1 MEFVVTHILPLAL
14 IRRRQ
19 VLPFPGRV
27 LVNHGQK
34 VNATDV
40 VADARQPGNH
50 FLVDVRR
57 ELGLARL
64 DEAEKLI
71 NHTPGDRIEQ
81 GEVLAQTGGLFAQS
95 LRSPATG
102 TIVTISA
109 ARIMIETEGT
119 TVLVRAGVSGTVREV
134 IEKFGAVVETSGA
147 LIQGRIGNGQVDQGM
162 LLIAART
169 PLDELAASRMDVSM
183 RGAVLVGGYCVQ
195 ADALKAAG
203 ELSLRGLILSS
214 ISPELLPLVKQAE
227 FPILVV
233 EGYGKLPFCQ
243 EAFQIFTTNEKRD
256 VSVNAAVFDAFTGV
270 RPEMVVN
277 LPGIG
282 ELANDVAE
290 FSAGQ
295 IVRILTVP
303 YASQTGTL
311 VQVRPGKTRLDNGIH
326 VPAGDVR
333 LENNEVVSIPLANL
347 DVLE

>member
-1 MEFVVTHILPLAL
+1 MESAVTHISPLAL
-14 IRRRQ
+14 IRRKR

-40 VADARQPGNH
+40 IADARQPGSH
-50 FLVDVRR
+50 FLIDVRR

-71 NHTPGDRIEQ
+71 NRTPGDRIEK
-81 GEVLAQTGGLFAQS
+81 GEVIAQTGGVFAQS

-109 ARIMIETEGT
+109 ARVLIETEGT
-119 TVLVRAGVSGTVREV
+119 AVLVRAGVSGTVRE
-134 IEKFGAVVETSGA
+134 IITNFGAVVETSGA
-147 LIQGRIGNGQVDQGM
+147 LVQGRIGNGQVDQGL

-169 PLDELAASRMDVSM
+169 PLDELSASRLDVSM
-183 RGAVLVGGYCVQ
+183 RGAVLVGGYCAQ

-214 ISPELLPLVKQAE
+214 ITPELLPLVMQADY
-227 FPILVV
+227 PILVV
-233 EGYGKLPFCQ
+233 EGFGKLPFCQ
-243 EAFQIFTTNEKRD
+243 EAYQIFTTNEKRD
-256 VSVNAAVFDAFTGV
+256 VCVNAVAFDPFAGT

-290 FSAGQ
+290 FSTGQ
-295 IVRILTVP
+295 TVRILTVP

-311 VQVRPGKTRLDNGIH
+311 VQVRPGKIRLNNGIH
-326 VPAGDVR
+326 VLAGDVR

>member
-1 MEFVVTHILPLAL
+1 MESAVTHILPLAL

-27 LVNHGQK
+27 VVNQGQK

-40 VADARQPGNH
+40 VADARQPGAH
-50 FLVDVRR
+50 FLIDVRR
-57 ELGLARL
+57 ELDLARL

-71 NHTPGDRIEQ
+71 SHTPGDRIEK
-81 GEVLAQTGGLFAQS
+81 GEVIAQTGGLFAQS

-102 TIVTISA
+102 TIITISA
-109 ARIMIETEGT
+109 ARVLIETEGT
-119 TVLVRAGVSGTVREV
+119 TLLVRAGVSGTVRE
-134 IEKFGAVVETSGA
+134 ILPNYGAVIETSGA
-147 LIQGRIGNGQVDQGM
+147 IVQGRIGNGLVDQGM
-162 LLIAART
+162 LLMVART
-169 PLDELAASRMDVSM
+169 PLDELTSSRLDVSM
-183 RGAVLVGGYCVQ
+183 RGAVLIGGYCVQ

-214 ISPELLPLVKQAE
+214 ISPDLLPLIKQAD

-233 EGYGKLPFCQ
+233 EGFGKLPFCR
-243 EAFQIFTTNEKRD
+243 EAYQVFTTNEKRD
-256 VSVNAAVFDAFTGV
+256 TCVNAAVFNPFTGT

-282 ELANDVAE
+282 ELASDVAE
-290 FSAGQ
+290 ISAGQ
-295 IVRILTVP
+295 TVRILTVP
-303 YASQTGTL
+303 YASQSGTL
-311 VQVRPGKTRLDNGIH
+311 IQVRSGKTRLTNGIH
-326 VPAGDVR
+326 VLAGDVR